1 MNRNEKNVN
10 KLTMLGMMTALVFVS
25 NYLRITMPI
34 AIGGRTSFTLANIM
48 CCLSGLLLGPVGG
61 FASGLGSAIYDLTNP
76 AYAPECWI
84 TFLTKGVMGM
94 VAGLAMKDRE
104 TPAYGRCTV
113 SAALG
118 CVAYYILYFFKSFAY
133 DGLLMG
139 GLTASVAAAA
149 LPLKIPASLFNGR
162 GGHHSG
168 APAVR
173 GSAAVPE
180 ADAYSASLIFGLPCP
195 GPFVKY
201 HMGAG
206 LVFLLRKSIIKLQFD
221 VGKRRTE

>member
-1 MNRNEKNVN
+1 MNQEKGNVN

-61 FASGLGSAIYDLTNP
+61 VASGVGSALYDLTNP

-84 TFLTKGVMGM
+84 TLITKGIMGLA
-94 VAGLAMKDRE
+94 AGLAMADRE
-104 TPAYGRCTV
+104 EPKYGR
-113 SAALG
+113 

-139 GLTASVAAAA
+139 GLTAATAAAA
-149 LPLKIPASLFNGR
+149 LPLKIPASIFNGAVAIIL
-162 GGHHSG
+162 
-168 APAVR
+168 APPLCIALR
-173 GSAAVPE
+173 HALKRAH
-180 ADAYSASLIFGLPCP
+180 LRLP
-195 GPFVKY
+195 
-201 HMGAG
+201 
-206 LVFLLRKSIIKLQFD
+206 
-221 VGKRRTE
+221 